1 MKTHR
6 IIIGV
11 ILALMPL
18 AMLMA
23 RPTVHLFRPS
33 PGQWYIENLWKA
45 RVSSDSDYAGVW
57 FEGFV
62 FEAQK
67 GQVFWAKTK
76 PFALSRGTRVYQY
89 KDVTVEKTD
98 VAQGYE
104 AFTLR
109 TGQLPAGEYSFRL
122 LLMPFGVGDSF
133 TFEVRPM
140 GPPRL
145 ISPRDGDTVKVK
157 YPQFVWT
164 PPIPRPSGAVT
175 YELKLFEVLP
185 GQTPEEATKSNPPW
199 FEDKW
204 LRATSLTYPNSA
216 EPLEAGRRYAWRV
229 GASGRGEKSVSVA
242 WSFSMAKPG
251 GPPALTEVVV
261 NEVLFNPVGENA
273 GKEWVELYNAGQ
285 RTQNL
290 AGWTVSNRDAQV
302 VAVLPGWDF
311 PASAYLVVHF
321 GPGVPDSD
329 FSDGSGEFYTGQ
341 AVEVFD
347 SDQDE
352 VALCSGTPSTATI
365 RDFVS
370 WGFGSYRPGLACG
383 YAVAA
388 GIWPDSQA
396 FSSGIF
402 LEEGNS
408 LGRNYFVLGG
418 GERAADNNTPEDWF
432 GGGGLDASHPTP
444 GAANFDPQLGYL
456 SVISPGLVTA
466 LLFAAPEDLEK
477 LNDLIDQ
484 ELNQIKE
491 QHAADLGLQIK
502 SKTKTEKG
510 VLVEFEGGGSVLVRP
525 TEGSA
530 TDGKGATA
538 DPGDQPKG
546 QAGAAIQLA
555 NVDHDAL
562 LVKIFVFHELIHVGQ
577 YRDEQSG
584 YWSRYDE
591 RKRRW
596 EPEKSQIELD
606 KVKLLAEAE
615 AYIRTLMLKQKLQF
629 KDKGDKYK
637 KLYEDEIKKL
647 AAYLDAI
654 SRIKAFH
661 GDKGRWQALKQ
672 KYLGAYVANVKE
684 KFTDPDGD
692 GTTSPKEAKYLEWL
706 DKVLPASAPP
716 NKPVKD
722 AGSKRIE
729 APGPQAL
736 VGIPV
741 APVLLVENYGRDTVW
756 QCPVICRI
764 DSAGSTVYQDS
775 AELGTSLPPGDT
787 AAVSFRSWT
796 PSVPGAHYTV
806 VFRTALPGDSNP
818 GNDTVSMTVTV
829 IGDSVNYPPTLSM
842 PRVMPDS
849 GDSKTHFAYTVT
861 YTDAD
866 GDSATAHDVLVR
878 PPYGEPMRF
887 SAVSVSGSPKAGQ
900 AFQYQTGLALP
911 GVYRY
916 WFEFEDGHG
925 HAVRTS
931 ETQGPVVI
939 GR

>member
-1 MKTHR
+1 MKMHR
-6 IIIGV
+6 VIIGV
-11 ILALMPL
+11 MLALVPM

-23 RPTVHLFRPS
+23 KPTVKLAKPP
-33 PGQWYIENLWKA
+33 PGQYGIENLWRATVQNPGGDTGMVYFDGYVYDGA
-45 RVSSDSDYAGVW
+45 R
-57 FEGFV
+57 
-62 FEAQK
+62 
-67 GQVFWAKTK
+67 QVFHATTK
-76 PFALSRGTRVYQY
+76 RFPLQLGTKIYRYR
-89 KDVTVEKTD
+89 DVRMESTST
-98 VAQGYE
+98 ARGYE
-104 AFTLR
+104 AFVTQ
-109 TGQLPAGEYSFRL
+109 TGQLPAGDYRFKL

-133 TFEVRPM
+133 EFEVKPM

-145 ISPRDGDTVKVK
+145 VSPRDGAALPEGQKRPVFSWIVRGRRPMGPYTLTVVE
-157 YPQFVWT
+157 
-164 PPIPRPSGAVT
+164 R
-175 YELKLFEVLP
+175 LLN
-185 GQTPEEATKSNPPW
+185 QTPEEAMRANPPW
-199 FEDKW
+199 FAESGIV
-204 LRATSLTYPNSA
+204 ATSFTYPTSA
-216 EPLEAGRRYAWRV
+216 RALETGKDYAWQV
-229 GASGRGEKSVSVA
+229 TANLGVASEV
-242 WSFSMAKPG
+242 WSFSMAEPS
-251 GPPALTEVVV
+251 GPPARTEVVV
-261 NEVLFNPVGENA
+261 NEVLFNPVGEDA
-273 GKEWVELYNAGQ
+273 GKEWVELYNAG
-285 RTQNL
+285 RGTQNL

-302 VAVLPGWDF
+302 IAVLPGWDF
-311 PASAYLVVHF
+311 PAGAYLVVHF

-347 SDQDE
+347 SDQGE
-352 VALCSGTPSTATI
+352 VAFYSGTPSAAAI
-365 RDFVS
+365 QDFVS
-370 WGFGSYRPGLACG
+370 WGFGSYRPGRACE

-396 FSSGIF
+396 FSIGVF

-432 GGGGLDASHPTP
+432 GGGGLDASQPTP

-510 VLVEFEGGGSVLVRP
+510 VLVEFEGGGSVLIRP

-555 NVDHDAL
+555 DADHDAL
-562 LVKIFVFHELIHVGQ
+562 LVKIYVFHELIHVGQ

-584 YWSRYDE
+584 YWSRYNE

-615 AYIRTLMLKQKLQF
+615 AYIRTLMLKQKLRF

-637 KLYEDEIKKL
+637 KFYEDEIKKL

-706 DKVLPASAPP
+706 DRVLPASVPP
-716 NKPVKD
+716 NKPARD
-722 AGSKRIE
+722 AGSRRIE

-741 APVLLVENYGRDTVW
+741 APVLLVENCGRDTVR

-764 DSAGSTVYQDS
+764 DSAGSTVYHDS
-775 AELGTSLPPGDT
+775 AKLGTSLPPGET
-787 AAVSFRSWT
+787 ATVSFRLWT
-796 PSVPGAHYTV
+796 PPAPGTHCTV
-806 VFRTALPGDSNP
+806 LFQTALPGDSNP
-818 GNDTVSMTVTV
+818 GNDTISMAVTV
-829 IGDSVNYPPTLSM
+829 IGDSVNYPPTLTM
-842 PRVMPDS
+842 PRVVPDS
-849 GDSKTHFAYTVT
+849 GDPTTHFAYTVT
-861 YTDAD
+861 YADPD
-866 GDSATAHDVLVR
+866 GDSATTHDLLIR
-878 PPYGEPMRF
+878 PPHGQVMHF
-887 SAVSVSGSPKAGQ
+887 STVPVSGSPKTGQ
-900 AFQYQTGLALP
+900 AFQCQTGLALP
-911 GVYRY
+911 GAYEY
-916 WFEFEDGHG
+916 WFEFDDGHG
-925 HAVRTS
+925 HAVRTP
-931 ETQGPVVI
+931 ETPGPMVI